1 MRSKRPLRRTSRE
14 RWRKS
19 GQIHFEPG
27 ETLLHKTRAAAQ
39 RERTPNPQ
47 DFLLIG
53 SCSISG
59 CRREKKLWV
68 WFCFELRALK
78 WINNGVLRAKRQPA
92 ILTVL

>member
-53 SCSISG
+53 NKKIARAASVLAGGKRSCG
-59 CRREKKLWV
+59 FGL
-68 WFCFELRALK
+68 
-78 WINNGVLRAKRQPA
+78 VLNCG
-92 ILTVL
+92 L